1 MGGEGS
7 EADIKAFLDK
17 NGYSFPVVMDE
28 TGAVFAQYGIRSF
41 PTTFMID
48 SKGKIFGYVE
58 SALTGDIME
67 SIVQQTMNGK
77 RA

>member
-1 MGGEGS
+1 MRR
-7 EADIKAFLDK
+7 ALFC
-17 NGYSFPVVMDE
+17 P
-28 TGAVFAQYGIRSF
+28 IRHTEL

-77 RA
+77 RDIGTVEGDGKTSVALNCMV